1 VKRVVAALVVVVAA
15 WAAWSWWRSDE
26 RRIAAR
32 WRGALDAFE
41 KRGPEDQLTSFGK
54 VRDVVALFAP
64 GFAISARPYEG
75 TITDTQQL
83 AGIVHRYRDGAARIS
98 VSDADRDIEL
108 FENRTA
114 EMTAVVQIDGDR
126 GGGPGRERFRVRVAW
141 REDDGVWRVQELEI
155 VEVLEDR
162 GLLF

>member
-1 VKRVVAALVVVVAA
+1 MKRIVVALVVIVTV
-15 WAAWSWWRSDE
+15 WAAWGWWRSDE
-26 RRIAAR
+26 RRIASR

-41 KRGPEDQLTSFGK
+41 KSGPEDPLTAFGK

-75 TITDTQQL
+75 TITDAQQL
-83 AGIVHRYRDGAARIS
+83 AGIVHRYRDRASRIA
-98 VSDADRDIEL
+98 VSDSDREIER

-114 EMTAVVQIDGDR
+114 EMTAVVQVDGDR
-126 GGGPGRERFRVRVAW
+126 GGPGRERFRVRVAW

-162 GLLF
+162 GLFL